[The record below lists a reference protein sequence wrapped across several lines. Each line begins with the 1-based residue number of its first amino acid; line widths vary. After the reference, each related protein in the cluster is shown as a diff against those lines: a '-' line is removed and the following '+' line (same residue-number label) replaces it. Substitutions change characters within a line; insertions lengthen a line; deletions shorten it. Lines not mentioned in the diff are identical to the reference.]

1 MVLADF
7 NLDGIVDLAVSYGES
22 FSPATEPRVYRGA
35 GDGTY
40 VLEATLPARLLGS
53 YADYSNIVAADFD
66 NDGLVD
72 LALAGVSVPGQPGVR
87 TAIYEN
93 RGGFSFAYAAGFPEG
108 ASGSRGKDYVAAGD
122 YDNDGRID
130 VALIAGNGV
139 QLHRN
144 TSTPAATD

>member
-1 MVLADF
+1 LADF
-7 NLDGIVDLAVSYGES
+7 NDDGIMDLAVSYGES
-22 FSPATEPRVYRGA
+22 FSPSTEPRIYRGA

-40 VLEATLPARLLGS
+40 VLEVTLPARLIGS

-66 NDGLVD
+66 NDGLPD
-72 LALAGVSVPGQPGVR
+72 LALAGVSVPGQAGVR

-93 RGGFSFAYAAGFPEG
+93 QGGFAFTYAAGFAEG
-108 ASGSRGKDYVAAGD
+108 ASDSGGKDYVAAGD
-122 YDNDGRID
+122 YDNDGRTD

-144 TSTPAATD
+144 T